1 MRHFSVLF
9 TGLFLLFCTANAQV
23 VQHGVVLKYNGKEKK
38 TPLEGVSLVVRGAL
52 STTSEKQT
60 GCFVLS
66 FNTLKV
72 GDRLTFR
79 ENTPALNGYEMY
91 NKDVVENWNI
101 SPSQSFEIVMVD
113 SEYLEKEKDELK
125 KNTRA
130 YYEEELS
137 KIKKELEESLKQDR
151 IQQEEYNQKLLEA
164 EDEFYEKL
172 KNIDNY
178 IDQFVRIDLSTV
190 KPAEQHILDLVS
202 QGKFVEAIKAY
213 EDLRLIESYEKLVKS
228 KQTKQEAAA
237 KLKES
242 AAKDSLQIDTVYQ
255 SLKNQVKTY
264 QLAGGKSNFDKA
276 GEILRRIALSDT
288 TNFNAIYEF
297 ADFCRRQNDYKE
309 AEIYFDRCL
318 NLLQVS
324 KDNEDEYLN
333 KLSGCQNRLANL
345 YMDTQRFAESEAMY
359 ESALDV
365 YERLAKA
372 NPDAYEPNLARTQ
385 MNLANLYNVT
395 QRFAE
400 SEAMYKSALDVYER
414 LAKANPVAYE
424 PDLARTQMNLAFLY
438 CDTQRFAE
446 SEAMCKSALEIR
458 MRLAKANPVAYEPAL
473 AITKVLLA
481 CVYMSTQRFAESE
494 SMCISALKINPNIH
508 LAYTNLAAALLF
520 QGKVEEAEKIYRQY
534 KAELKDVFLM
544 DFAEFERAGVIPEE
558 RKADVE
564 RIKAMLNE

>member
-1 MRHFSVLF
+1 MKHFTVLF

-23 VQHGVVLKYNGKEKK
+23 MQQGVVLKYNGKEKK
-38 TPLEGVSLVVRGAL
+38 TPLEGVSLVVRGAM

-66 FNTLKV
+66 FNTLKN

-79 ENTPALNGYEMY
+79 ENTPSLTGYEVY
-91 NKDVVENWNI
+91 NKESVENWNI

-113 SEYLEKEKDELK
+113 SVYFKKEKDELK

-130 YYEEELS
+130 YYEEELR
-137 KIKKELEESLKQDR
+137 KIKKELEKSLKQNR

-202 QGKFVEAIKAY
+202 QGKFEAAIKAY

-228 KQTKQEAAA
+228 KQAKQEAAA

-288 TNFNAIYEF
+288 TNFNAIHEF
-297 ADFCRRQNDYKE
+297 AAFCQRQNDYKE
-309 AEIYFDRCL
+309 AEIYYNRCIY
-318 NLLQVS
+318 LLQTA
-324 KDNEDEYLN
+324 KYNEDEYLYM
-333 KLSGCQNRLANL
+333 LSSCQQNLAVL
-345 YMDTQRFAESEAMY
+345 YSDTQRFAESEAMY
-359 ESALDV
+359 KSALDV

-372 NPDAYEPNLARTQ
+372 NPDAHEPDLARTQ
-385 MNLANLYNVT
+385 VNLAVLYNVT

-414 LAKANPVAYE
+414 LAKANPDAYE
-424 PDLARTQMNLAFLY
+424 PYLAYTQVNLASLY
-438 CDTQRFAE
+438 MGINRFAE
-446 SEAMCKSALEIR
+446 SEAMLKSALDVYE
-458 MRLAKANPVAYEPAL
+458 RLAMANPDAYEPAL
-473 AITKVLLA
+473 AMTQNNLA
-481 CVYMSTQRFAESE
+481 CLYNVTQRFAESE

-508 LAYTNLAAALLF
+508 LAYTKLAAALLF

-534 KAELKDVFLM
+534 KAELKDGFLM
-544 DFAEFERAGVIPEE
+544 DFAKFERVGVIPEE

>member
-1 MRHFSVLF
+1 MKHFTILF

-23 VQHGVVLKYNGKEKK
+23 VQQGVVLKYNGKEKK
-38 TPLEGVSLVVRGAL
+38 TPLEGVSLVVRGAS
-52 STTSEKQT
+52 STTSAKLT

-66 FNTLKV
+66 FNTLKN

-79 ENTPALNGYEMY
+79 ENTPSLTGYEVY
-91 NKDVVENWNI
+91 NKESVENWNI

-113 SEYLEKEKDELK
+113 SEYFKKEKDELK

-137 KIKKELEESLKQDR
+137 KIKKELEESLKLNR
-151 IQQEEYNQKLLEA
+151 IQQEEYNKKLLEA

-202 QGKFVEAIKAY
+202 QGKFEEAIKAY

-228 KQTKQEAAA
+228 KQAKQEAAA

-345 YMDTQRFAESEAMY
+345 YMDTQRFAESEAM
-359 ESALDV
+359 
-365 YERLAKA
+365 
-372 NPDAYEPNLARTQ
+372 
-385 MNLANLYNVT
+385 
-395 QRFAE
+395 
-400 SEAMYKSALDVYER
+400 
-414 LAKANPVAYE
+414 
-424 PDLARTQMNLAFLY
+424 
-438 CDTQRFAE
+438 
-446 SEAMCKSALEIR
+446 CKSALEIR

-494 SMCISALKINPNIH
+494 SMCISALKINPNND

-534 KAELKDVFLM
+534 KAELKDGFLM
-544 DFAEFERAGVIPEE
+544 DFAEYEQQGVIPEE

>member
-1 MRHFSVLF
+1 MKHFTVLF

-23 VQHGVVLKYNGKEKK
+23 VQQGVVLKYNGKEKK
-38 TPLEGVSLVVRGAL
+38 TPLEGVSLVVRGAM

-66 FNTLKV
+66 FNTLKN

-79 ENTPALNGYEMY
+79 ENTPSLTGYEVY
-91 NKDVVENWNI
+91 NKESVENWNI

-113 SEYLEKEKDELK
+113 SEYFKKEKDELK

-137 KIKKELEESLKQDR
+137 KIKKELEESLKQNR

-202 QGKFVEAIKAY
+202 QGKFEEAIKAY

-228 KQTKQEAAA
+228 KQAKQEAAA

-288 TNFNAIYEF
+288 MNIENMAEYAEY
-297 ADFCRRQNDYKE
+297 CYKQNEYQE
-309 AEIYFDRCL
+309 SEIYFDRCL

-324 KDNEDEYLN
+324 KDNEDEDLY
-333 KLSGCQNRLANL
+333 KLSICQQNLANL
-345 YMDTQRFAESEAMY
+345 YKNTQRFAESEAMCK
-359 ESALDV
+359 SALDV
-365 YERLAKA
+365 FERLAKA
-372 NPDAYEPNLARTQ
+372 NPDAYEPDLAGTQ
-385 MNLANLYNVT
+385 VNLANLYKDT

-414 LAKANPVAYE
+414 LAKANPDAYE
-424 PDLARTQMNLAFLY
+424 PDLARTQVN
-438 CDTQRFAE
+438 
-446 SEAMCKSALEIR
+446 
-458 MRLAKANPVAYEPAL
+458 
-473 AITKVLLA
+473 LA
-481 CVYMSTQRFAESE
+481 CVYMSTQCFAESE

-544 DFAEFERAGVIPEE
+544 YFAKFERVGVIPEK

>member
-1 MRHFSVLF
+1 M
-9 TGLFLLFCTANAQV
+9 
-23 VQHGVVLKYNGKEKK
+23 QHGVVLKYNGKEKK

-79 ENTPALNGYEMY
+79 ENTPALDGYEMY

-113 SEYLEKEKDELK
+113 SEYLKKEKDELK

-130 YYEEELS
+130 YYEEELN

-202 QGKFVEAIKAY
+202 QGKFEEAIKAY
-213 EDLRLIESYEKLVKS
+213 EDLRLIESYETLVKS

-264 QLAGGKSNFDKA
+264 QLAGGKANFDKA

-288 TNFNAIYEF
+288 TNFNAINEF
-297 ADFCRRQNDYKE
+297 AFFCQRQNDYKE
-309 AEIYFDRCL
+309 AEIYYIRCL
-318 NLLQVS
+318 YLLQTA
-324 KDNEDEYLN
+324 KYREDEYLN
-333 KLSGCQNRLANL
+333 KLSGCQQDLGIL
-345 YMDTQRFAESEAMY
+345 YS
-359 ESALDV
+359 
-365 YERLAKA
+365 
-372 NPDAYEPNLARTQ
+372 NI
-385 MNLANLYNVT
+385 

-400 SEAMYKSALDVYER
+400 SEAMYKSALEICVR
-414 LAKANPVAYE
+414 LAKANPDAYE
-424 PDLARTQMNLAFLY
+424 PDLAGVQMNLANLY
-438 CDTQRFAE
+438 SDTQRFAE
-446 SEAMCKSALEIR
+446 SE
-458 MRLAKANPVAYEPAL
+458 
-473 AITKVLLA
+473 
-481 CVYMSTQRFAESE
+481 
-494 SMCISALKINPNIH
+494 
-508 LAYTNLAAALLF
+508 
-520 QGKVEEAEKIYRQY
+520 
-534 KAELKDVFLM
+534 EL
-544 DFAEFERAGVIPEE
+544 
-558 RKADVE
+558 
-564 RIKAMLNE
+564 

>member
-66 FNTLKV
+66 FNSLKV

-324 KDNEDEYLN
+324 KDNDDEYLN
-333 KLSGCQNRLANL
+333 TLSCVQQDLGII
-345 YMDTQRFAESEAMY
+345 YMSTQRFAESEAMFK
-359 ESALDV
+359 SALDV
-365 YERLAKA
+365 FERLAKA
-372 NPDAYEPNLARTQ
+372 NPDAYEPYLAMTK
-385 MNLANLYNVT
+385 MNLGL
-395 QRFAE
+395 
-400 SEAMYKSALDVYER
+400 VYR
-414 LAKANPVAYE
+414 
-424 PDLARTQMNLAFLY
+424 
-438 CDTQRFAE
+438 DTQRFAE
-446 SEAMCKSALEIR
+446 SEAM
-458 MRLAKANPVAYEPAL
+458 
-473 AITKVLLA
+473 
-481 CVYMSTQRFAESE
+481 F
-494 SMCISALKINPNIH
+494 
-508 LAYTNLAAALLF
+508 
-520 QGKVEEAEKIYRQY
+520 
-534 KAELKDVFLM
+534 
-544 DFAEFERAGVIPEE
+544 
-558 RKADVE
+558 
-564 RIKAMLNE
+564 

>member
-324 KDNEDEYLN
+324 KDNDDEYLN
-333 KLSGCQNRLANL
+333 TLSCVQQDLGII
-345 YMDTQRFAESEAMY
+345 YMSTQRFAESEAMFK
-359 ESALDV
+359 SALDV
-365 YERLAKA
+365 FERLAKA
-372 NPDAYEPNLARTQ
+372 NPDAYEPYLAMTQ
-385 MNLANLYNVT
+385 MNLGIIYGDN
-395 QRFAE
+395 QRLAE
-400 SEAMYKSALDVYER
+400 SEAMFKSALDVYER
-414 LAKANPVAYE
+414 LAKANPHAYE
-424 PDLARTQMNLAFLY
+424 PYLAN
-438 CDTQRFAE
+438 
-446 SEAMCKSALEIR
+446 
-458 MRLAKANPVAYEPAL
+458 
-473 AITKVLLA
+473 TKVLLVL
-481 CVYMSTQRFAESE
+481 VYMSTQRFAESE
-494 SMCISALKINPNIH
+494 TMCISALKINPNIH

-534 KAELKDVFLM
+534 KAELKDEFLM
-544 DFAEFERAGVIPEE
+544 DFAEFERAGMIPEE

>member
-1 MRHFSVLF
+1 MRHFTVLF

-66 FNTLKV
+66 FNTLIV

-79 ENTPALNGYEMY
+79 ENTPALDGYEMY

-125 KNTRA
+125 TNTRA

-202 QGKFVEAIKAY
+202 QGKFEEAIKAY
-213 EDLRLIESYEKLVKS
+213 EDLRLIESYEKLIKS

-309 AEIYFDRCL
+309 AEIYYIRCL
-318 NLLQVS
+318 YLLQTA
-324 KDNEDEYLN
+324 KYREDEYLN
-333 KLSGCQNRLANL
+333 KLSGCQQDLGIL
-345 YMDTQRFAESEAMY
+345 YSNIQRFAESEAMY
-359 ESALDV
+359 KSALEICV
-365 YERLAKA
+365 RLAKA

-424 PDLARTQMNLAFLY
+424 PDLAMTQMNLGSLY
-438 CDTQRFAE
+438 LNTQRLAE
-446 SEAMCKSALEIR
+446 SEPMYKSALGVFE
-458 MRLAKANPVAYEPAL
+458 RLAKANPDAYEPYL
-473 AITKVLLA
+473 ANTKVLLVL
-481 CVYMSTQRFAESE
+481 VYMSTQRFAESE

-508 LAYTNLAAALLF
+508 FAYTNLAAALLF

-534 KAELKDVFLM
+534 KAELKDEFLL

-564 RIKAMLNE
+564 HIKAMLNE